1 MKSSLGLISKTIK
14 MSQGNTGGSSLS
26 LISGGGFMHGGDSKM
41 SKIFSMSQLKKS
53 ALDSKVS
60 NGAEL
65 IQHILSL

>member
-1 MKSSLGLISKTIK
+1 MKSSLGLISKTIN
-14 MSQGNTGGSSLS
+14 MSKGNTGGSSLS

-41 SKIFSMSQLKKS
+41 FSMSQLKKS